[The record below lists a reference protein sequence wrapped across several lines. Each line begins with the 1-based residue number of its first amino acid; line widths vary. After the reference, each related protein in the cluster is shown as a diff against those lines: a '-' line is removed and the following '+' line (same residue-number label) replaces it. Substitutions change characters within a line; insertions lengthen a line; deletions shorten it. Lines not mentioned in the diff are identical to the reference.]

1 MAKVNKISKF
11 WLNIIKTA
19 ALFILLTL
27 LYWQLKK
34 TPENSAVNMVLTQPF
49 ALALVVLL
57 LPFNWLF
64 EGLKW
69 QVILY
74 KIQKKVSF
82 KTLLFSLFTGVS
94 SSLFTPN
101 RAGNFLGRMIWF
113 GSAIRVQIS
122 VLSIY
127 GNMAQWLSTI
137 IFGAV
142 AFFFA
147 TFIDLSEFANWY
159 KIIAFLV
166 VGSMVFLYFKP
177 QLLTNFLGQW
187 IYKRKMAHATRILAA
202 KSNLKWRLLGY
213 SLARYLV
220 FSAQFVLVLYAF
232 DVEPTTQI
240 WLAVWLTYLIMTLV
254 PSPLFS
260 KILIRENAAL
270 FVFGALYI
278 NEYTIL
284 ISSLLLWFINLGIPA
299 IIGGII
305 WLKWKPI
312 S

>member
-1 MAKVNKISKF
+1 MAKVNKITKF

-19 ALFILLTL
+19 ALLILLAL
-27 LYWQLKK
+27 LYWQVKK
-34 TPENSAVNMVLTQPF
+34 TPENSAEDIVLTQPF
-49 ALALVVLL
+49 ALVLVVLL

-69 QVILY
+69 QVILS
-74 KIQKKVSF
+74 KIQKRVSF
-82 KTLLFSLFTGVS
+82 KTLLFSLFTGIS
-94 SSLFTPN
+94 SSLITPN
-101 RAGNFLGRMIWF
+101 RAGNFIGRMIWF

-127 GNMAQWLSTI
+127 GNMAQWLSTV
-137 IFGAV
+137 IFGAA
-142 AFFFA
+142 AFFLA
-147 TFIDLSEFANWY
+147 NFIDLSEFAVWY
-159 KIIAFLV
+159 KIVALLLV
-166 VGSMVFLYFKP
+166 GGMVFLYFKP
-177 QLLTNFLGQW
+177 QLLTRFLGKW
-187 IYKRKMAHATRILAA
+187 FYKRKMAHATRILAD
-202 KSNLKWRLLGY
+202 KSNLKWQLLSF
-213 SLARYLV
+213 SLMRYLI

-232 DVEPTTQI
+232 GVEPKTQI
-240 WLAVWLTYLIMTLV
+240 WLAVWLTYFIMTLV

-260 KILIRENAAL
+260 KVLIRENAAL
-270 FVFGALYI
+270 FVFGALHI

-305 WLKWKPI
+305 WLKWKPL

>member
-19 ALFILLTL
+19 ALFILLIL
-27 LYWQLKK
+27 LYWQIKK
-34 TPENSAVNMVLTQPF
+34 TPENRAEDIVLTQPF
-49 ALALVVLL
+49 ALVLVVLL

-74 KIQKKVSF
+74 KIQKKISF
-82 KTLLFSLFTGVS
+82 KILLFSLFTGIS

-137 IFGAV
+137 IFGTI
-142 AFFFA
+142 AFFLA
-147 TFIDLSEFANWY
+147 TFIDLSEFAIWY
-159 KIIAFLV
+159 KIFAVFV
-166 VGSMVFLYFKP
+166 VGSIVFLYFKP
-177 QLLTNFLGQW
+177 QLLTSFLGQW
-187 IYKRKMAHATRILAA
+187 FYKRKMSHATRILAD
-202 KSNLKWRLLGY
+202 KSNLKWHLLGY

-232 DVEPTTQI
+232 NIEITTQI
-240 WLAVWLTYLIMTLV
+240 WLAVWLTYFIMTLV

-270 FVFGALYI
+270 FVFGALHI
-278 NEYTIL
+278 NEYSIL
-284 ISSLLLWFINLGIPA
+284 ISTLLLWFINLGIPA